1 MTIQL
6 ELERPHPKE
15 RPLDKLRA
23 PLSALGRDLGALF
36 ELLSRTVHH
45 CVRGKPDRTAVVA
58 QAHSIGNGSVLF
70 VSVTMTVVG
79 MITVVQSGLQTQ
91 RVIPE
96 LSLLGANIIQILA
109 REFAPTVC
117 ALMLATRV
125 GAGIAAEIGSM
136 VVTDQVDAL
145 RMSAADPVDYLV
157 VPRFIASVVMTTALA
172 YWSLFVSLVAGTLAA
187 NMVFDLNYSTFVNF
201 SLVGLGDFIVLTLKA
216 IAYGAAIP
224 IVSAQ
229 RGLTTFGGSEGVGWA
244 TTNAVVHSS
253 LAIIVLDLI
262 LSIFGHLVFPPA

>member
-6 ELERPHPKE
+6 EFERPDRE
-15 RPLDKLRA
+15 RALDKLRA
-23 PLSALGRDLGALF
+23 PLLALWRDLAGLYG
-36 ELLSRTVHH
+36 LLRQTLR
-45 CVRGKPDRTAVVA
+45 CCLAKRPDRQAFFEQAYAV
-58 QAHSIGNGSVLF
+58 GNGSVLF

-79 MITVVQSGLQTQ
+79 MITVMQSGVQTQ
-91 RVIPE
+91 RVLPE

-157 VPRFIASVVMTTALA
+157 VPRFLACVVMTTALT
-172 YWSLFVSLVAGTLAA
+172 YWSLFISLVAGTVAA
-187 NMVFDLNYSTFVNF
+187 NLIFDLNVNTFVNF
-201 SLVGLGDFIVLTLKA
+201 SLVGAGDFVVMTLKGLM
-216 IAYGAAIP
+216 YGAAIP

-253 LAIIVLDLI
+253 LAIIMLDLV
-262 LSIFGHLVFPPA
+262 LSIVGYIVFPPV